1 MKQIASSAT
10 AWRFTP
16 GVHRTETPCR
26 RAASRS
32 IMSRPTPYLL
42 TTRSSGTRAKHRF
55 VEDVEAGDR
64 LVGAAQELNE
74 PVAGQRPAACR

>member
-1 MKQIASSAT
+1 MKPIVSSAT

-16 GVHRTETPCR
+16 GVQRTATPWR

-42 TTRSSGTRAKHRF
+42 TTRSSGTAAKTAL
-55 VEDVEAGDR
+55 VEHFEAGDR
-64 LVGAAQELNE
+64 LVVAAQERDEL
-74 PVAGQRPAACR
+74 VAAQRPAASR